1 MKYACLIYIED
12 KKQDLTETDLAA
24 IAETC
29 EAADA
34 WRAGLEKAGDHVF
47 SARLQSVRTAKTVS
61 NRNGAVS
68 VTDGPFAE
76 TKEFFGGFTII
87 EARDFNQALEIVASF
102 PPIPGKIEV
111 RPVMEPN
118 VELSD
123 PGDLM
128 IAAAMERRQ
137 MSVRTSGPRPIR
149 PLTTNE
155 TPF

>member
-1 MKYACLIYIED
+1 MKYACLIYVED
-12 KKQDLTETDLAA
+12 KKEHLTDADLAA

-34 WRAGLEKAGDHVF
+34 WRAGLETAGYHVF

-61 NRNGAVS
+61 NRNGTVS

-87 EARDFNQALEIVASF
+87 EARDFKQAIELVSRF
-102 PPIPGKIEV
+102 PPIPGRIEV

-118 VELSD
+118 VELTD
-123 PGDLM
+123 PDDLM
-128 IAAAMERRQ
+128 IAAAIQRSR
-137 MSVRTSGPRPIR
+137 SGD
-149 PLTTNE
+149 
-155 TPF
+155 